1 MKKVNVIVPS
11 YNEAGRI
18 ERTLE
23 EYAMFVRSMRSK
35 YDLYLYVVNDGSKD
49 QTAKIVKAELAKLN
63 VTSQL
68 LNLEINHGKGYAL
81 KYGVFNSR
89 EADYYYLADA
99 DLSAKWNVLAD
110 FLELAEKEDYDVVIA
125 SRGLD
130 TSEVSTKVY
139 KRLLGRS
146 AALVIQLLLGLDI
159 QDTQCGY
166 KLFKSKTLPAFK
178 ELTIDRW
185 GFDFEL
191 LYLVDKMGF
200 SIGEVGIK
208 WVNKSGSKVKLS
220 DYPKQLIE
228 LLKVRIKH

>member
-23 EYAMFVRSMRSK
+23 EYAMFVRSMKTK

-49 QTAKIVKAELAKLN
+49 QTAKIVKDELARLN
-63 VTSQL
+63 VASEL

-89 EADYYYLADA
+89 KADYYYLADA

-125 SRGLD
+125 SRGLE

-166 KLFKSKTLPAFK
+166 KLFKGKTLPAFK